1 MDNCIEFLKKYNI
14 PKNDY
19 IVVGS
24 SGGPDSMFL
33 LNLLYNNDYN
43 VICAHVN
50 HNIRKESAKEEKF
63 LKDYCKK
70 LDIIFEC
77 LELEKDGKHNE
88 AYYRKKRYTFY
99 KDIADKY
106 STKYIMTA
114 HHGDDL
120 IETILMR
127 ITRGSNLKGYMGF
140 PKIYNEKEYIFIKPL
155 IFMTKKE
162 ILDYDDDNAIPY
174 VLDSTND
181 LDDYMRNRF
190 RHHILP
196 ELKKENAHV
205 HMKFLKY
212 SEEIEGAL
220 NYIDSIVKE
229 YTRENYNGTYIDL
242 AKFLKLDEYI
252 QKKELEDILSK
263 TYKDSIDKI
272 KSLHVKNI
280 LNELKKGK
288 NFKLNLPE
296 GIIVKREYEK
306 LYIAHK
312 VDTVSYNIKLDKMC
326 ILNDGSTIEVVDS
339 SDEENNF
346 VTRLDS
352 SDLSMPLFVRTKL
365 DGDKIEIKN
374 LNGSKKI
381 KSIFIDEKI
390 SPTDREAWP
399 VVVDSENRVVWL
411 PGLRKSKFDNK
422 KDEKY
427 DIILKYTRKEKFNE
441 EK

>member
-1 MDNCIEFLKKYNI
+1 MDNCIEFLKNCNI

-19 IVVGS
+19 IVVGC

-33 LNLLYNNDYN
+33 LNLLYNSDYKI
-43 VICAHVN
+43 ICAHVN
-50 HNIRKESAKEEKF
+50 HNIRKESVKEEKF

-70 LDIIFEC
+70 LNIIFEC

-88 AYYRKKRYTFY
+88 AFYRKKRYVFY
-99 KDIADKY
+99 KNIADKY

-155 IFMTKKE
+155 VFITKDE
-162 ILDYDDDNAIPY
+162 ILSYDDDNAIPY

-181 LDDYMRNRF
+181 SDEYMRNRY

-196 ELKKENAHV
+196 ELKKENVHV

-212 SEEIEGAL
+212 SEEIENAL
-220 NYIDSIVKE
+220 KFIDNTVKE
-229 YTRENYNGTYIDL
+229 CIRENYNGAYIKLD
-242 AKFLKLDEYI
+242 KFLKLDKYI

-272 KSLHVKNI
+272 QSLHVKNI
-280 LNELKKGK
+280 LDELKKGK
-288 NFKLNLPE
+288 NFKLDLPD

-306 LYIAHK
+306 LFITHK
-312 VDTVSYNIKLDKMC
+312 VESTSYNIKLDKMC
-326 ILNDGSTIEVVDS
+326 ILNNESIIEIVDS
-339 SDEENNF
+339 SDQENNF
-346 VTRLDS
+346 VTRLNS
-352 SDLSMPLFVRTKL
+352 SDLAMPLFVRTKL
-365 DGDKIEIKN
+365 EGDKIEIKN
-374 LNGSKKI
+374 LNGFKKI

-390 SPTDREAWP
+390 SPSDREAWP

-427 DIILKYTRKEKFNE
+427 DIILKYTRKEKINE